1 MARESKYVVG
11 EAELPIPSRQPAPAD
26 KPKSIGNSVDVR
38 VFFVEKERQVANR
51 NEGGR
56 LVDGRVVRF
65 VVSLFVLVPRGDRL
79 LNERKNYEP
88 RVDREGSQV
97 ISWLLLAPTVNVF
110 LFETISSVSQP

>member
-26 KPKSIGNSVDVR
+26 KPKLIGNSVDVR
-38 VFFVEKERQVANR
+38 VFFVEKERQVASR

-65 VVSLFVLVPRGDRL
+65 VVSLYVLVPRGDML
-79 LNERKNYEP
+79 LNERQNYEP
-88 RVDREGSQV
+88 R
-97 ISWLLLAPTVNVF
+97 
-110 LFETISSVSQP
+110 